1 MTPIDWNNSNTT
13 RRSWGRFG
21 EPEQPHSPQVDS
33 LKLPKR
39 RGSFD
44 GDSSCEEDE
53 KLQGKKATCCSSP
66 TMLLSEPNS
75 ASNHHGRHTRLRR
88 RSFRRPSF
96 EVPSIESTNADLEED
111 DDYLCLKAA
120 QQHQH
125 HHSTDFE
132 MPIRRAST
140 GTKLI
145 ARTQPLFDDSDEP
158 QKPRRCSLS
167 GPRPCMESTLGS
179 GRDAP
184 IRRRRSLGGTRPCM
198 ENTSSYDGPILRP
211 YRQLSSDE
219 MCIDMGCIGEETDE
233 DLRSNR
239 SNRSCLIHGDVSN
252 RSNRSCLVHEFSNR
266 SNRTALIHEFSSRSN
281 RSNLMKE
288 ISNRSNRST
297 FRDFSTRSRTIV
309 ESPAAAMSSPVRE
322 EFSEVPEEPSESS
335 SSSLL
340 PATPPEHSLSSRPEA
355 WPVQKS
361 VDDLEISNTSLC
373 RSKTWPTNL
382 LILLSMKKLP
392 LESNPGD
399 SDEESDDSD
408 NEDNDLDDSNP
419 QRRKGKS
426 NSHYRSNN
434 RMLRTIHKASDI
446 IETQNALNS

>member
-1 MTPIDWNNSNTT
+1 MTPIDWNNSNTP
-13 RRSWGRFG
+13 RRSSGRFG
-21 EPEQPHSPQVDS
+21 EPEQPYSPQVDS

-44 GDSSCEEDE
+44 GDISLEEDE
-53 KLQGKKATCCSSP
+53 KLQGDKAGCCSSH
-66 TMLLSEPNS
+66 TMLLSEPYS

-96 EVPSIESTNADLEED
+96 EVPSIENSNTDLEED

-132 MPIRRAST
+132 MTIRRAST

-145 ARTQPLFDDSDEP
+145 ARTQPLFDDSEEP

-184 IRRRRSLGGTRPCM
+184 IMRRRSLGGTRPCM

-211 YRQLSSDE
+211 YRQLSSDDL
-219 MCIDMGCIGEETDE
+219 CIDMGCIGEETDE

-239 SNRSCLIHGDVSN
+239 SNRSCLIHD
-252 RSNRSCLVHEFSNR
+252 FSNR
-266 SNRTALIHEFSSRSN
+266 SNRTALVHEFSSRSN
-281 RSNLMKE
+281 RSNLVKE
-288 ISNRSNRST
+288 ISNRSLAKEISNRST

-309 ESPAAAMSSPVRE
+309 EGPSAAMTSPERE
-322 EFSEVPEEPSESS
+322 EFSEVQEEPSESS
-335 SSSLL
+335 SFSPL
-340 PATPPEHSLSSRPEA
+340 PATPPEHSLSSRPRP

-382 LILLSMKKLP
+382 MILLSMKKLP
-392 LESNPGD
+392 LESNLVE
-399 SDEESDDSD
+399 SDEESDDCD
-408 NEDNDLDDSNP
+408 NEENDLSDGSP
-419 QRRKGKS
+419 HRRKRNS
-426 NSHYRSNN
+426 NSPYRSNS
-434 RMLRTIHKASDI
+434 RLLRTIHKASDI
-446 IETQNALNS
+446 IEGEEPKILSILDNF